1 MTTEKTKNTISKILN
16 ISGWVLFGFITL
28 IVLLLLF
35 FGLFSK
41 GSIFGVRAYVVL
53 SDSMKKEFPAGSVV
67 FSSEVNP
74 DDLKVG
80 DIITFTRESDGE
92 TVTHKIGKIEF
103 DDSSGYDV
111 YYTYGTTTGE
121 YDEDPVYRNFIQGK
135 YSFHLPGLGY
145 FLQFLKSPVGYILLI
160 LVPFGA
166 LIISQGVTVV
176 RNFKLYQ
183 EEGKSEIRSE
193 RQRLQDERE
202 ETQRLLEELRKM
214 QDQLKSQSEQTQYG
228 DNQTTTSVQA
238 VDDETAPVVDEQP
251 STERPS
257 AEETTTNRGEVERS
271 TTAESNENTNNEE
284 NNG

>member
-103 DDSSGYDV
+103 DESSGYDV

-214 QDQLKSQSEQTQYG
+214 QDQLKSQSEQTQCG
-228 DNQTTTSVQA
+228 DNQTTTSAEPV
-238 VDDETAPVVDEQP
+238 DETAPVVDEQP
-251 STERPS
+251 STEQPS
-257 AEETTTNRGEVERS
+257 AEETTTNRGEVELS